1 MPKGAANLALVR
13 LFKTVFKL
21 GLVAL
26 LGAAIATAAKL
37 LPKAATDTEEEE
49 WFDVPSESAANE

>member
-1 MPKGAANLALVR
+1 VR